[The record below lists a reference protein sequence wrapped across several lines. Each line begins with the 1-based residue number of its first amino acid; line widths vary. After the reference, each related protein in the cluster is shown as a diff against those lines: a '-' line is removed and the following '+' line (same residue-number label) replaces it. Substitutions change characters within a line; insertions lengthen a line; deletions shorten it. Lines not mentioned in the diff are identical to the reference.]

1 MGIVINREVL
11 RVSHPPLFQNTYLGS
26 FSTDSSGPLMFHTN
40 TDPSADPAANRWQV
54 GLNATRDQSQPTL
67 KLSLLQTINPAL
79 ARSQY
84 HPSPEP
90 PYRNVRTILFWRRSS
105 RLMVSSR
112 TQHSRNLLSLDRS
125 SEVILPCIGMSLPVQ
140 SAVRVSQKR
149 IFLSKCPLMMDEL
162 SVVTRS
168 LQLEPAN
175 LVSVPVL
182 GNVNDLVLSADLVLI

>member
-1 MGIVINREVL
+1 
-11 RVSHPPLFQNTYLGS
+11 
-26 FSTDSSGPLMFHTN
+26 
-40 TDPSADPAANRWQV
+40 
-54 GLNATRDQSQPTL
+54 
-67 KLSLLQTINPAL
+67 
-79 ARSQY
+79 
-84 HPSPEP
+84 
-90 PYRNVRTILFWRRSS
+90 
-105 RLMVSSR
+105 MVSSR

-175 LVSVPVL
+175 LVSVPAKGKSIFLALRAEVEL
-182 GNVNDLVLSADLVLI
+182 T